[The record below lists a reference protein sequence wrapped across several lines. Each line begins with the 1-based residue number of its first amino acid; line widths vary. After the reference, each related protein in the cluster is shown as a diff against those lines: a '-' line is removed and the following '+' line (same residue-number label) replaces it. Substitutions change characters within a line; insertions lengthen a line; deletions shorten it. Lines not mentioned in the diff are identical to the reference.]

1 MHHQSKNTK
10 NLPTS
15 DTRTSAPLL
24 NPHTKKTTLLNSYNP
39 AIRQQKIKDAL
50 TILSVRHCSNL

>member
-10 NLPTS
+10 NFHPTS

-24 NPHTKKTTLLNSYNP
+24 NPHKKNYIPSYDP
-39 AIRQQKIKDAL
+39 AIRKQKFKDA
-50 TILSVRHCSNL
+50 